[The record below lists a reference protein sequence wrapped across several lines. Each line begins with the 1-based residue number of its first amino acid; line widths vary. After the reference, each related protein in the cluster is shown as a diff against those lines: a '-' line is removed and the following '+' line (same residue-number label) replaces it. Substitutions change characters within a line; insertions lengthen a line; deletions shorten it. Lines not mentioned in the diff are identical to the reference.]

1 MEETLEILQDN
12 LGQALIDTAYMVV
25 VSAIIGVVL
34 GTLVALLL
42 YLTENRLFTPNHAL
56 NVIVG
61 FIVNAIRSL
70 PFLILMVV
78 LIPVAQLILGDPY
91 TPTGGAISLS
101 IAAVPFFARIAES
114 AFSEVDPGL
123 LEAAISTG
131 ATTRQIIVDAVFP
144 QALPSFI
151 RGVVLTIISLIGYSA
166 MVGTIGAGG
175 IGDMAK
181 ELALSFGTSVAGSLG
196 GDNAGTMASSV
207 IVIILI
213 VIVQIIQ
220 WVGDW
225 FARKVTH

>member
-42 YLTENRLFTPNHAL
+42 YLTENRLFTQKHAL
-56 NVIVG
+56 KFIVG
-61 FIVNAIRSL
+61 SIVNAISSL

-78 LIPVAQLILGDPY
+78 LIPVVQLILVDPY

-175 IGDMAK
+175 IGDMAIQYGYNRY
-181 ELALSFGTSVAGSLG
+181 ETGVLV
-196 GDNAGTMASSV
+196 V

-220 WVGDW
+220 WIGDW

>member
-1 MEETLEILQDN
+1 MKKNKVLKIV
-12 LGQALIDTAYMVV
+12 LI
-25 VSAIIGVVL
+25 VL

-166 MVGTIGAGG
+166 MVGTGG
-175 IGDMAK
+175 IGDMAIQYGYNRY
-181 ELALSFGTSVAGSLG
+181 ETGVLV
-196 GDNAGTMASSV
+196 V

>member
-78 LIPVAQLILGDPY
+78 LIPVVQLILGDPY

-114 AFSEVDPGL
+114 AFSKLIRACLRLPSPL
-123 LEAAISTG
+123 
-131 ATTRQIIVDAVFP
+131 
-144 QALPSFI
+144 ALPHAKSLWMRCFRKLCRRLFAVWCSPSF
-151 RGVVLTIISLIGYSA
+151 R
-166 MVGTIGAGG
+166 
-175 IGDMAK
+175 
-181 ELALSFGTSVAGSLG
+181 
-196 GDNAGTMASSV
+196 
-207 IVIILI
+207 
-213 VIVQIIQ
+213 
-220 WVGDW
+220 
-225 FARKVTH
+225 

>member
-1 MEETLEILQDN
+1 M
-12 LGQALIDTAYMVV
+12 
-25 VSAIIGVVL
+25 
-34 GTLVALLL
+34 
-42 YLTENRLFTPNHAL
+42 
-56 NVIVG
+56 
-61 FIVNAIRSL
+61 
-70 PFLILMVV
+70 
-78 LIPVAQLILGDPY
+78 
-91 TPTGGAISLS
+91 
-101 IAAVPFFARIAES
+101 PFFARIAES

-175 IGDMAK
+175 IGDMAIQYGYNRY
-181 ELALSFGTSVAGSLG
+181 ETGVLG
-196 GDNAGTMASSV
+196 V

>member
-1 MEETLEILQDN
+1 
-12 LGQALIDTAYMVV
+12 MVI
-25 VSAIIGVVL
+25 VSAVIGVVL

-61 FIVNAIRSL
+61 FI
-70 PFLILMVV
+70 
-78 LIPVAQLILGDPY
+78 
-91 TPTGGAISLS
+91 AISLS

-114 AFSEVDPGL
+114 AFSEIDPGL

-166 MVGTIGAGG
+166 MK
-175 IGDMAK
+175 K
-181 ELALSFGTSVAGSLG
+181 EC
-196 GDNAGTMASSV
+196 
-207 IVIILI
+207 
-213 VIVQIIQ
+213 
-220 WVGDW
+220 
-225 FARKVTH
+225 R

>member
-1 MEETLEILQDN
+1 
-12 LGQALIDTAYMVV
+12 
-25 VSAIIGVVL
+25 
-34 GTLVALLL
+34 
-42 YLTENRLFTPNHAL
+42 
-56 NVIVG
+56 
-61 FIVNAIRSL
+61 
-70 PFLILMVV
+70 MVV

-114 AFSEVDPGL
+114 AFSEVDPG
-123 LEAAISTG
+123 
-131 ATTRQIIVDAVFP
+131 
-144 QALPSFI
+144 
-151 RGVVLTIISLIGYSA
+151 ISLIGYSA

-175 IGDMAK
+175 IGDMAIQYGYNRY
-181 ELALSFGTSVAGSLG
+181 ETGVLV
-196 GDNAGTMASSV
+196 V

>member
-34 GTLVALLL
+34 GTLVAL
-42 YLTENRLFTPNHAL
+42 
-56 NVIVG
+56 
-61 FIVNAIRSL
+61 
-70 PFLILMVV
+70 FLILMVV

-175 IGDMAK
+175 IGDMAIQYGYNRY
-181 ELALSFGTSVAGSLG
+181 ETGVLV
-196 GDNAGTMASSV
+196 V

-220 WVGDW
+220 WIGDW

>member
-123 LEAAISTG
+123 LEAAIHWCHHTPNHCGCGIPSGLAVVHSWCG
-131 ATTRQIIVDAVFP
+131 AHHYFTDWLFRNGRNDRRWRHRRYGH
-144 QALPSFI
+144 SI
-151 RGVVLTIISLIGYSA
+151 RL
-166 MVGTIGAGG
+166 
-175 IGDMAK
+175 
-181 ELALSFGTSVAGSLG
+181 
-196 GDNAGTMASSV
+196 
-207 IVIILI
+207 
-213 VIVQIIQ
+213 
-220 WVGDW
+220 
-225 FARKVTH
+225 

>member
-78 LIPVAQLILGDPY
+78 LIPVVQLILGDPY

-101 IAAVPFFARIAES
+101 IAAVPFFARRVSRCWI
-114 AFSEVDPGL
+114 F
-123 LEAAISTG
+123 
-131 ATTRQIIVDAVFP
+131 
-144 QALPSFI
+144 
-151 RGVVLTIISLIGYSA
+151 Y
-166 MVGTIGAGG
+166 
-175 IGDMAK
+175 
-181 ELALSFGTSVAGSLG
+181 
-196 GDNAGTMASSV
+196 
-207 IVIILI
+207 
-213 VIVQIIQ
+213 
-220 WVGDW
+220 
-225 FARKVTH
+225 